1 MKKLLC
7 CLLLA
12 VCFVSCNSRAQVPD
26 GKRANNGQILSH
38 EDSVYLK
45 AADPEI
51 LKTMSQAEIVRMV
64 AAYKLFEHV
73 ELKDSIYTLL
83 LSESEAE
90 KIGVPADL
98 YREMLKSIEEVNKAV
113 AEAHRRHEEVDM
125 IDLKDY
131 VLKGMEKISVE

>member
-1 MKKLLC
+1 MKKCFC
-7 CLLLA
+7 CLLLVA
-12 VCFVSCNSRAQVPD
+12 CMISCNNRPQVSD
-26 GKRANNGQILSH
+26 GDRANNEQILSP

-83 LSESEAE
+83 VSESEAE
-90 KIGVPADL
+90 KIGVPVDL
-98 YREMLKSIEEVNKAV
+98 YREMVKSLDEVN
-113 AEAHRRHEEVDM
+113 EATDAANRRHEAVEM

-131 VLKGMEKISVE
+131 VLKGLGE